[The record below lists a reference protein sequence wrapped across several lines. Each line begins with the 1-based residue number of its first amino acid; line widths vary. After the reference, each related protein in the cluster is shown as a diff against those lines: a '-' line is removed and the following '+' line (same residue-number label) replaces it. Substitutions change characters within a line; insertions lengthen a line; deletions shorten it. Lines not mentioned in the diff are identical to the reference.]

1 MILKEKMIAG
11 YINNIHKMAEGDPY
25 TFAVWV
31 LVIMAIE
38 GIILGFLA
46 EKIFMLLGIEIEEIS
61 HH

>member
-1 MILKEKMIAG
+1 MIAG
-11 YINNIHKMAEGDPY
+11 YLNNIHKMAEGDPY

-46 EKIFMLLGIEIEEIS
+46 EKIFMLLGIEIEESS

>member
-1 MILKEKMIAG
+1 MITG
-11 YINNIHKMAEGDPY
+11 YLNNIYKMAEGDPY

-38 GIILGFLA
+38 GLILGFFA
-46 EKIFMLLGIEIEEIS
+46 EKIFMLLGIEIDEIS